1 MQRGKQKI
9 LAEES
14 GLSEAFISYIVNGK
28 KRPNWETGKTLSEVT
43 GIPIDVWMEQD
54 LAKIHKGLEEW
65 EPKTI

>member
-9 LAEES
+9 LAEAS

-28 KRPNWETGKTLSEVT
+28 KRPNWETGKMLSEVT

-54 LAKIHKGLEEW
+54 LTKIHRGLEDWKPE
-65 EPKTI
+65 II